1 MGRRSTTR
9 RIGIAD
15 VALKAGVSHATVSR
29 VMNGN
34 FTVDVTIAARVRA
47 AATELNYQPNPVGR
61 SLALGKTDTIGIVVP
76 DLSNPT
82 FQAILRGLSM
92 AAAQDGYRVLIA
104 DSSEV
109 SSEEAIL
116 AGEARRR
123 CDGLVLCAPR
133 MSDAE
138 LEELAP
144 SLHPMV
150 LINRSTLDARA
161 PSLMVDYG
169 QGIQELAEHLVGL
182 GHTKLAFLAGPA
194 RSASNGLRLQGLEK
208 FQAGHPDIEL
218 IMLEGGSN
226 FETGHEAVDAVLAC
240 GATGIL
246 AFNDLVAM
254 GLLSGLHE
262 RGVRVPEDISVTGF
276 DDIPFARY
284 TTPTLTTAAVPI
296 TELGQQAWHRMRDLI
311 LHKASDT
318 SGKGG
323 GGTEATGMSAGS
335 AAAGGTAAS
344 GSASGAG
351 GGTAGSGREPQRE
364 ASALVPGSAGAGL
377 QSPTIF
383 PPRLEVRG
391 STGPAAVTG

>member
-1 MGRRSTTR
+1 MGRRATTR

-34 FTVDVTIAARVRA
+34 FTVDATIAERVRA

-133 MSDAE
+133 MGDAE
-138 LEELAP
+138 LDELAP

-150 LINRSTLDARA
+150 LINRTTTHASV

-169 QGIQELAEHLVGL
+169 QGIQELAGHLAGL
-182 GHTKLAFLAGPA
+182 GHIRLAFLAGPEG
-194 RSASNGLRLQGLEK
+194 SASNALRLAGLEK
-208 FQAGHPDIEL
+208 FKAGHPEIDL
-218 IMLEGGSN
+218 HMLDGGSS
-226 FETGHEAVDAVLAC
+226 FEAGHESADAVLAS

-262 RGVRVPEDISVTGF
+262 RGIRVPEDVSITGF

-311 LHKASDT
+311 RHVPSDAPGEGPT
-318 SGKGG
+318 VFQ
-323 GGTEATGMSAGS
+323 
-335 AAAGGTAAS
+335 
-344 GSASGAG
+344 
-351 GGTAGSGREPQRE
+351 PQ
-364 ASALVPGSAGAGL
+364 
-377 QSPTIF
+377 
-383 PPRLEVRG
+383 LESRG
-391 STGPAAVTG
+391 STGPAKA

>member
-1 MGRRSTTR
+1 MVRKSATG

-15 VALKAGVSHATVSR
+15 VAIKAGVSHATVSR

-34 FTVDVTIAARVRA
+34 FTVDPDIAARVRA
-47 AATELNYQPNPVGR
+47 AAAELKYQPNPVGR

-76 DLSNPT
+76 DLANPT
-82 FQAILRGLSM
+82 FQAILRGLSR

-104 DSSEV
+104 DSFEV

-138 LEELAP
+138 LEEIAP
-144 SLHPMV
+144 SLHPLV
-150 LINRSTLDARA
+150 LVNRTTATA
-161 PSLMVDYG
+161 GVPSLVVDYG
-169 QGIQELAEHLVGL
+169 QGVQDLAGHLFEL
-182 GHTKLAFLAGPA
+182 GHTRLAFLSGPA
-194 RSASNGLRLQGLEK
+194 GSASNALRLQGLEAFK
-208 FQAGHPDIEL
+208 AAHPEVEVR
-218 IMLEGGSN
+218 MLDGGSD
-226 FETGHEAVDAVLAC
+226 FDTGHGAVDAVLDS

-262 RGVRVPEDISVTGF
+262 RGVNVPEDISVTGF

-296 TELGQQAWHRMRDLI
+296 TELGEQAWRQMRALI
-311 LHKASDT
+311 RKETSDT
-318 SGKGG
+318 PGG
-323 GGTEATGMSAGS
+323 
-335 AAAGGTAAS
+335 
-344 GSASGAG
+344 
-351 GGTAGSGREPQRE
+351 RYQ
-364 ASALVPGSAGAGL
+364 
-377 QSPTIF
+377 
-383 PPRLEVRG
+383 PRLEVRA
-391 STGPAAVTG
+391 SSGPAKN

>member
-1 MGRRSTTR
+1 MGRKSTTR

-34 FTVDVTIAARVRA
+34 FTVDPAIAERVRA
-47 AATELNYQPNPVGR
+47 AAAELNYQPNPVGR

-76 DLSNPT
+76 DLANPT

-133 MSDAE
+133 MGDAE

-150 LINRSTLDARA
+150 LINRSTTEIRV

-169 QGIQELAEHLVGL
+169 QGIQELAEHLVEL
-182 GHTKLAFLAGPA
+182 GHSRIVFLAGPE
-194 RSASNGLRLQGLEK
+194 RSASNALRLQGLEK
-208 FQAGHPDIEL
+208 FKAGHPDVEL
-218 IMLEGGSN
+218 QLIDGGSN
-226 FETGHEAVDAVLAC
+226 FDTGHDAVDAVLAS
-240 GATGIL
+240 GAP
-246 AFNDLVAM
+246 A
-254 GLLSGLHE
+254 SW
-262 RGVRVPEDISVTGF
+262 PS
-276 DDIPFARY
+276 
-284 TTPTLTTAAVPI
+284 TTSWPWACSA
-296 TELGQQAWHRMRDLI
+296 DC
-311 LHKASDT
+311 
-318 SGKGG
+318 
-323 GGTEATGMSAGS
+323 MSAGS
-335 AAAGGTAAS
+335 GC
-344 GSASGAG
+344 
-351 GGTAGSGREPQRE
+351 RRIF
-364 ASALVPGSAGAGL
+364 
-377 QSPTIF
+377 QSPASTTF
-383 PPRLEVRG
+383 PSSGTPPRH
-391 STGPAAVTG
+391 

>member
-1 MGRRSTTR
+1 LGRRSTAR

-34 FTVDVTIAARVRA
+34 FTVDPAIAERVRA

-133 MSDAE
+133 MGDAE

-144 SLHPMV
+144 SLQPMV
-150 LINRSTLDARA
+150 LINRTTVDTHT

-169 QGIQELAEHLVGL
+169 QGIQELAEHLVDL
-182 GHTKLAFLAGPA
+182 GHTRLAFLAGPA
-194 RSASNGLRLQGLEK
+194 RSASNGLRLAGLAK
-208 FQAGHPDIEL
+208 FTAAHPGIELQMLDGGSTFEAGHQ
-218 IMLEGGSN
+218 S
-226 FETGHEAVDAVLAC
+226 VDAVLAS

-262 RGVRVPEDISVTGF
+262 RGIRVPDDMSVTGF

-311 LHKASDT
+311 RQVPSD
-318 SGKGG
+318 
-323 GGTEATGMSAGS
+323 AP
-335 AAAGGTAAS
+335 AGGPTVF
-344 GSASGAG
+344 
-351 GGTAGSGREPQRE
+351 EPK
-364 ASALVPGSAGAGL
+364 
-377 QSPTIF
+377 
-383 PPRLEVRG
+383 LEVRSSSG
-391 STGPAAVTG
+391 TAPATN

>member
-1 MGRRSTTR
+1 MGRKSTTR

-34 FTVDVTIAARVRA
+34 FTVDPAIAERVRA
-47 AATELNYQPNPVGR
+47 AAAELNYQPNPVGR

-76 DLSNPT
+76 DLANPT

-133 MSDAE
+133 MGDAE

-150 LINRSTLDARA
+150 LINRSTTEIRV

-169 QGIQELAEHLVGL
+169 QGIQELAEHLVEL
-182 GHTKLAFLAGPA
+182 GHSRIVFLAGPE
-194 RSASNGLRLQGLEK
+194 RSASNALRLQGLEK
-208 FQAGHPDIEL
+208 FKAGHPDVEL
-218 IMLEGGSN
+218 QLIDGGSN
-226 FETGHEAVDAVLAC
+226 FDTGHDAVDAVLAS
-240 GATGIL
+240 GGTGIL

-284 TTPTLTTAAVPI
+284 TTPPLTTAAVPI
-296 TELGQQAWHRMRDLI
+296 TELGGQAWHSLRALI
-311 LHKASDT
+311 RN
-318 SGKGG
+318 
-323 GGTEATGMSAGS
+323 E
-335 AAAGGTAAS
+335 
-344 GSASGAG
+344 GAPNAVN
-351 GGTAGSGREPQRE
+351 TFRPQ
-364 ASALVPGSAGAGL
+364 VK
-377 QSPTIF
+377 
-383 PPRLEVRG
+383 VRG
-391 STGPAAVTG
+391 STGPAKNR

>member
-1 MGRRSTTR
+1 MGRKSTTR

-34 FTVDVTIAARVRA
+34 FTVDPAIAERVRA
-47 AATELNYQPNPVGR
+47 AAAELNYQPNPVGR

-76 DLSNPT
+76 DLANPT

-133 MSDAE
+133 MGDAE

-144 SLHPMV
+144 SLHPIV
-150 LINRSTLDARA
+150 LINRSTTEIRV

-169 QGIQELAEHLVGL
+169 QGIQELAEHLVEL
-182 GHTKLAFLAGPA
+182 GHSRIVFLAGPE
-194 RSASNGLRLQGLEK
+194 RSASNALRLQGLEK
-208 FQAGHPDIEL
+208 FKAGHPDVEL
-218 IMLEGGSN
+218 QLIDGGSN
-226 FETGHEAVDAVLAC
+226 FDTGHDAVDAVLAS
-240 GATGIL
+240 GGTGIL

-284 TTPTLTTAAVPI
+284 TTPPLTTAAVPI
-296 TELGQQAWHRMRDLI
+296 TELGGQAWHSLRALI
-311 LHKASDT
+311 RN
-318 SGKGG
+318 
-323 GGTEATGMSAGS
+323 E
-335 AAAGGTAAS
+335 
-344 GSASGAG
+344 GAPNAVN
-351 GGTAGSGREPQRE
+351 TFRPQ
-364 ASALVPGSAGAGL
+364 V
-377 QSPTIF
+377 
-383 PPRLEVRG
+383 EVRG
-391 STGPAAVTG
+391 STGPAKNR